1 MNRKIKVAQY
11 GCGKMSIPT
20 MKYIYDHGAEVV
32 CAFSRTDRVVG
43 KDIGQIMGT
52 EKKGVI
58 INYAKDAAKIFDET
72 KPDVC
77 IVETMALM
85 PDCEDI
91 FLLCAEKGINAIS
104 TCEEAFYPWNSR
116 YKMTKKIH
124 DLAKKNNCTI
134 CGSGAQDMGWGHIIA
149 TAAGASNNITKIKG
163 AVIYNSEDYGIALA
177 KVHGVNLTPRQFAE
191 EISTPNNIA
200 EADRAE
206 ILEKEEFLPCYVWNS
221 NGWLCSK
228 FGLTVTKQEQI
239 FTPMTHDEPLYSD
252 VLQETIPPGNAA
264 GLSAKVITET
274 KEGITIESECIGKV
288 YAPGEED
295 RITWTIF
302 GEPDQELI
310 LRKPDTV
317 GITCASVVNRIP
329 DVINAE
335 PGFITTEK
343 MPTPQYRT
351 RPLDEYVK

>member
-1 MNRKIKVAQY
+1 MNRKIRVAQY

-20 MKYIYDHGAEVV
+20 MKYLYDHGAEVV
-32 CAFSRTDRVVG
+32 CAFSKTDRVVG
-43 KDIGQIMGT
+43 KDIGVLMGT
-52 EKKGVI
+52 KNQGVTI
-58 INYAKDAAKIFDET
+58 HYATEAAKVFDET

-77 IVETMALM
+77 IIETMALM

-116 YKMTKKIH
+116 YKMTKKID
-124 DLAKKNNCTI
+124 DLAKKNGCTI

-149 TAAGASNNITKIKG
+149 TVAGASNRITKIKG

-177 KVHGVNLTPRQFAE
+177 RVHGVNFTPEQFDK
-191 EISTPNNIA
+191 EISAPNNIK
-200 EADRAE
+200 EADRSE
-206 ILEKEEFLPCYVWNS
+206 VLEKEAFLPCYVWNS
-221 NGWLCSK
+221 NGWICSK

-239 FTPMTHDEPLYSD
+239 FTPMTHREPLYSE
-252 VLQETIPPGNAA
+252 VLQETIVPGNAT

-274 KEGITIESECIGKV
+274 EEGITIESECIGKV

-295 RITWTIF
+295 LITWTIY
-302 GEPDQELI
+302 GEPDQEII
-310 LRKPDTV
+310 LKKPDTV

-329 DVINAE
+329 DVMNAA
-335 PGFITTEK
+335 PGFTTTDK
-343 MPTPQYRT
+343 MPTPAYRIA
-351 RPLDEYVK
+351 LLNEYVK

>member
-1 MNRKIKVAQY
+1 MKRKIRVAQY

-20 MKYIYDHGAEVV
+20 MKYVYDHGAEVV
-32 CAFSRTDRVVG
+32 CAFSKTDRVVG
-43 KDIGQIMGT
+43 KDIGELIGSENKGILIHYASEAADIF
-52 EKKGVI
+52 EK
-58 INYAKDAAKIFDET
+58 T

-77 IVETMALM
+77 IIETMALM

-91 FLLCAEKGINAIS
+91 LLLCAEKGINAIT

-116 YKMTKKIH
+116 YKMTKKI
-124 DLAKKNNCTI
+124 DELAKQNHCTI

-149 TAAGASNNITKIKG
+149 TAAGASNHITKIKG

-177 KVHGVNLTPRQFAE
+177 RVHGVNFTPEEFAK
-191 EISTPNNIA
+191 EISAPNNIK
-200 EADRAE
+200 EEDRAE
-206 ILEKEEFLPCYVWNS
+206 ILRKEEFLPCYVWNS

-228 FGLTVTKQEQI
+228 FGLTVVKQEQI
-239 FTPMTHDEPLYSD
+239 FTPLMHDKPLYSE
-252 VLQETIPPGNAA
+252 VLQQTIAPGNAT

-274 KEGITIESECIGKV
+274 AEGITIESECIGKV

-295 RITWTIF
+295 LITWTIY
-302 GEPDQELI
+302 GEPNQEII

-329 DVINAE
+329 DVLNAE
-335 PGFITTEK
+335 PGFTTTDK
-343 MPTPQYRT
+343 MSTPSYRLK
-351 RPLDEYVK
+351 PLNEYVE